1 MNFETNRLIIRHPRV
16 EDAEDI
22 FINYAQDVEVTK
34 YLTWVPHKELKD
46 TQRWVQ
52 YCVANANTESSLMF
66 VLCLKETAEVI
77 GMIDFR
83 LEGFKA
89 HFGFVLAKK
98 YWNQGLMTEAMQ
110 PLIEYFNENPNIYRL
125 WAAHDIENEA
135 SGKVMLKLGMRCEG
149 VMSGKLIYPNISSE
163 PRDSTYYSLDCRRY
177 F

>member
-1 MNFETNRLIIRHPRV
+1 MKFETNRLIIRHPNMD
-16 EDAEDI
+16 DAADI
-22 FINYAQDVEVTK
+22 FRNYAQDSEVTK
-34 YLTWVPHKELKD
+34 YLTWKPHKELKE
-46 TQRWVQ
+46 TQRWIQ
-52 YCVANANTESSLMF
+52 YCIENANTKSSLVF
-66 VLCLKETAEVI
+66 VLYSKEASEAI

-89 HFGFVLAKK
+89 HFGYVLARR

-110 PLIEYFNENPNIYRL
+110 PLIEYFNENPSIYRL

-163 PRDSTYYSLDCRRY
+163 PRDSIYYSLDCRRY
-177 F
+177 I